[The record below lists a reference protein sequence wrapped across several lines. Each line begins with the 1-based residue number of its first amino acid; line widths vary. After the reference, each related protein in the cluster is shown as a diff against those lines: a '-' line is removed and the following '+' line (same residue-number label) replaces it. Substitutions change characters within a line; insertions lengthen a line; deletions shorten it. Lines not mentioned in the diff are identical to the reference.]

1 MPKSRKNILVVDDEP
16 KILEVICLLLESKG
30 FHTFSAED
38 GRKALEIFDSENI
51 SLVILDLMMPDISGE
66 EVCLNIRKKSRVP
79 IIMLTAKVDESNIV
93 EGLGLGADDYVTKPF
108 GLKELYARVEA
119 VLRRTESDLV
129 PLTKRNS
136 WRDGDLVVDFEK
148 NEVRKNGSGLTLT
161 PSELKILSALIK
173 YPGKVFTREEL
184 IETALDKDFAGYDRA
199 IDSHIKNMRK
209 KLEDDPKSPVY
220 VLTIPGLGYKFGGDG
235 E

>member
-1 MPKSRKNILVVDDEP
+1 MIKNVKNVLVVDDEP
-16 KILEVICLLLESKG
+16 KILEVVCLLLESKG
-30 FHTFSAED
+30 FRAFPAEN
-38 GRKALEIFDSENI
+38 GQKALEIFDSENI
-51 SLVILDLMMPDISGE
+51 SLIILDLMMPGISGQ
-66 EVCLNIRKKSRVP
+66 EVCRIIRKKSRVP
-79 IIMLTAKVDESNIV
+79 IIMLTARVDESDIV
-93 EGLGLGADDYVTKPF
+93 EGLGLGADDYILKPF

-136 WRDGDLVVDFEK
+136 WRDGDLMVDFEK
-148 NEVRKNGSGLTLT
+148 NEVRKKGASLTLT
-161 PSELKILSALIK
+161 PSELKILSVLIK

-184 IETALDKDFAGYDRA
+184 IESALDKGFAGYDRA
-199 IDSHIKNMRK
+199 IDSHIKNIRK

-235 E
+235 G